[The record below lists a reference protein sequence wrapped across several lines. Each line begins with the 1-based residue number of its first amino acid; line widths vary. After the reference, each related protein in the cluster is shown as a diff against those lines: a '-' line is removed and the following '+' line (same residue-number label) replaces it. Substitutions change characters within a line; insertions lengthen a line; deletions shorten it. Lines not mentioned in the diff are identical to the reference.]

1 MNTDLI
7 QAFLIDREK
16 RVYNQETLMGKNK
29 DKTLVTIR
37 INYPGLEKSNYITDD
52 IVNIIYSEIMTYH
65 KKYIVYNDK
74 YKNREG
80 LVCHLLFRAD
90 FVSIKK
96 LMIDIEE
103 KHILGRCVDIDVY
116 TYKNDKMIGIS
127 RSDLYKKPR
136 KCFICNLDAKIC
148 SRAQSHSIDEI
159 KNYFDELY
167 NQYKKKQGLI
177 EDTSYNISQL
187 ALKAMIS
194 EVSTFPSFGLVSP
207 VSSGSHK
214 DMNYYTFLTSSM
226 TITPY
231 LKEMAKISYTY
242 KSPQYIFD
250 AIRNIGL
257 ECEEKMLESTN
268 NVNTHKGMIFLMGIC
283 ISATMKA
290 IYENKSFHDI
300 KEIIKVMAED
310 ILDDF
315 KNLEVKEKL
324 THGEKLYLEYGF
336 TGIRGQVKDG
346 LSVVFDN
353 IIKEYEYTTL
363 YGNNLYTQI
372 LIHLMSVVEDST
384 VVYRQDI
391 QTLRKVQSDAKD
403 LLKIGGVNTIEG
415 RDRIKKLEIEYIQK
429 NISPGGCADLLAISI
444 LLLEIKNKYINV

>member
-1 MNTDLI
+1 
-7 QAFLIDREK
+7 
-16 RVYNQETLMGKNK
+16 
-29 DKTLVTIR
+29 
-37 INYPGLEKSNYITDD
+37 
-52 IVNIIYSEIMTYH
+52 
-65 KKYIVYNDK
+65 
-74 YKNREG
+74 
-80 LVCHLLFRAD
+80 
-90 FVSIKK
+90 
-96 LMIDIEE
+96 
-103 KHILGRCVDIDVY
+103 
-116 TYKNDKMIGIS
+116 
-127 RSDLYKKPR
+127 
-136 KCFICNLDAKIC
+136 
-148 SRAQSHSIDEI
+148 
-159 KNYFDELY
+159 
-167 NQYKKKQGLI
+167 
-177 EDTSYNISQL
+177 
-187 ALKAMIS
+187 
-194 EVSTFPSFGLVSP
+194 
-207 VSSGSHK
+207 
-214 DMNYYTFLTSSM
+214 
-226 TITPY
+226 
-231 LKEMAKISYTY
+231 
-242 KSPQYIFD
+242 
-250 AIRNIGL
+250 
-257 ECEEKMLESTN
+257 
-268 NVNTHKGMIFLMGIC
+268 MIFLMGIC